1 MSVVSNYFP
10 ISKYE
15 LTDPIVMRSASLSQN
30 ISYQTE
36 VSSSCSFSAP
46 VATKIEPALSPDSLL
61 YQNSPPVSCS
71 QLPLPP
77 VSLPVPLLHSTTPS
91 FHSPPDPTSSY
102 LNPQSPYQPADLSPG
117 QSYSSTH
124 SPTEQVSL
132 SPVQYPTLSYP
143 PTDYLPSYLPHQ
155 PYTFTTAEST
165 RMYPTEQCKAPSDI
179 APWKSEVQFP
189 VGGLVG
195 KVSELMEAGNMEKLV
210 ELVWS
215 LPPPSPL
222 EDETIFRAHVYVAFY
237 TRQYLQFFCLIQSRM
252 FSHCHHGDLQAMWLQ
267 AHYSDAERMR
277 GRPLTAVD
285 RYRLRKKFPFPPTIW
300 DGDNTSYCFKDR
312 SRSYLVDFYVTN
324 KYPTPAE
331 KKEISS
337 RSGLS
342 VTQVS
347 NWFKNRRQRDR
358 MTQKQ
363 MGPARKPETG
373 FKLSHE
379 IVQSR

>member
-15 LTDPIVMRSASLSQN
+15 LTDPIVMRSASLGQN

-77 VSLPVPLLHSTTPS
+77 VSLPVPLPHSTTPS

-237 TRQYLQFFCLIQSRM
+237 TRQYLQ
-252 FSHCHHGDLQAMWLQ
+252 
-267 AHYSDAERMR
+267 
-277 GRPLTAVD
+277 V
-285 RYRLRKKFPFPPTIW
+285 
-300 DGDNTSYCFKDR
+300 
-312 SRSYLVDFYVTN
+312 V
-324 KYPTPAE
+324 
-331 KKEISS
+331 
-337 RSGLS
+337 
-342 VTQVS
+342 
-347 NWFKNRRQRDR
+347 
-358 MTQKQ
+358 
-363 MGPARKPETG
+363 
-373 FKLSHE
+373 
-379 IVQSR
+379 

>member
-15 LTDPIVMRSASLSQN
+15 LTDPNVLTLGQN
-30 ISYQTE
+30 LGYQTV
-36 VSSSCSFSAP
+36 VSPSCSFSAP
-46 VATKIEPALSPDSLL
+46 VATKTEPAPSPDTLM

-71 QLPLPP
+71 QLPS
-77 VSLPVPLLHSTTPS
+77 VSLQLPHSTAAPFSSTPS
-91 FHSPPDPTSSY
+91 YHSSPDPTSSY
-102 LNPQSPYQPADLSPG
+102 INPQSPYHPTDLSPE
-117 QSYSSTH
+117 QSYTSTR
-124 SPTEQVSL
+124 SPPEQVSL

-195 KVSELMEAGNMEKLV
+195 KVSELMESGNVEKLV

-237 TRQYLQFFCLIQSRM
+237 TRQYLQVAKLELI
-252 FSHCHHGDLQAMWLQ
+252 
-267 AHYSDAERMR
+267 
-277 GRPLTAVD
+277 V
-285 RYRLRKKFPFPPTIW
+285 
-300 DGDNTSYCFKDR
+300 
-312 SRSYLVDFYVTN
+312 
-324 KYPTPAE
+324 
-331 KKEISS
+331 
-337 RSGLS
+337 
-342 VTQVS
+342 
-347 NWFKNRRQRDR
+347 
-358 MTQKQ
+358 
-363 MGPARKPETG
+363 G
-373 FKLSHE
+373 FLF
-379 IVQSR
+379 QFT